1 MLCSVTWEPAV
12 IKHQI
17 RAQAHRNHLKI
28 STKLL
33 CSIKTSRQVQHDN
46 YSQEPINHVHLQ
58 LISIAT
64 QPITL
69 KSSYQMCQFVNSE
82 FILLYL
88 LFPPA
93 IQITKFQIG
102 YLLLMHH
109 HQYMGFEGQA
119 KLHGKLI
126 ILGETGAQHFS
137 LLQFKSDVNC
147 TLRNS

>member
-64 QPITL
+64 QPIIFKKFL
-69 KSSYQMCQFVNSE
+69 SDVLVCKFRIYPPLPPLPSCNPNYEILDRLSSSHAPSPVHGLWRTSQAPWEADHTGRNRCTA
-82 FILLYL
+82 
-88 LFPPA
+88 LFPTA
-93 IQITKFQIG
+93 IQIRC
-102 YLLLMHH
+102 
-109 HQYMGFEGQA
+109 E
-119 KLHGKLI
+119 LH
-126 ILGETGAQHFS
+126 S
-137 LLQFKSDVNC
+137 
-147 TLRNS
+147 